1 MKPSYTIE
9 NIGKGVISVKVRIPN
24 RKLAM
29 HPRINISTKE
39 VLDFLKAEG
48 YNDYSIIQTEHPGLN
63 NHTGKKILE
72 GTWVFSESHLLDV
85 DDHSKGTLG
94 SYEVKPNTTS
104 RRTLGNDMSGIDYSA
119 DKETIE
125 KATTHKPKS
134 RKSNRNRS
142 TKN

>member
-9 NIGKGVISVKVRIPN
+9 NIGRGIISVKVKIPN

-29 HPRINISTKE
+29 HPRINVSTKE
-39 VLDFLKAEG
+39 VLDFLNAEG
-48 YNDYSIIQTEHPGLN
+48 YNDYSIVTEHPRLN

-72 GTWVFSESHLLDV
+72 GIWVFSYGHPNDV
-85 DDHSKGTLG
+85 NDHSKGTLG
-94 SYEVKPNTTS
+94 CHEIKPNTTS
-104 RRTLGNDMSGIDYSA
+104 RQTLDNDMSGIDYSA
-119 DKETIE
+119 DKEIIE
-125 KATTHKPKS
+125 KATTYKPKS